1 MRRRAVPG
9 QGGNRTDLGRR
20 RAAAQG
26 IGWQNDHFR
35 VWPWPEINVIARM
48 AVITGI

>member
-9 QGGNRTDLGRR
+9 QGGNRPTLVGVATAERL
-20 RAAAQG
+20 RAPR
-26 IGWQNDHFR
+26 NDHFR

-48 AVITGI
+48 VIMNGI

>member
-9 QGGNRTDLGRR
+9 QGGNHTTLAGG
-20 RAAAQG
+20 APPALG

-35 VWPWPEINVIARM
+35 VWAWPEINVIARM
-48 AVITGI
+48 GVGTGI